1 MEQVVLAGTILMM
14 LLNWYAVERGLWF
27 EKITKPGVMVLL
39 LAWFGLQGGWGGAN
53 LPFALGLIF
62 SLAGDS
68 LLLWQRRFFLPG
80 LLSFLLAHVCYIIG
94 FNLSLPAFNLWTVI
108 FIVLVAMLWLRGYR
122 VVRRQMDQ
130 AAKNKPMR
138 LPVTVYMLVISL
150 MVLSALLCLTKADW
164 TFNAALLVSLGGGM
178 FLLSDFLLA
187 LQHFGRPIVKGHLM
201 VMMTYHMAQLAII
214 AGVVMKH
221 P

>member
-1 MEQVVLAGTILMM
+1 MEQVVLVGTILMM
-14 LLNWYAVERGLWF
+14 LVNWYAVDRGLRI

-39 LAWFGLQGGWGGAN
+39 LAWFSLKGGWSGDN

-62 SLAGDS
+62 SLIGDS
-68 LLLWQRRFFLPG
+68 LLLWQQRFFLPG

-94 FNLSLPAFNLWTVI
+94 LNLSLPAFNFWTVV
-108 FIVLVAMLWLRGYR
+108 FIVLVAMLWLRAYQAI
-122 VVRRQMDQ
+122 RRQMDQ

-138 LPVTVYMLVISL
+138 LPVTIYMVVISL
-150 MVLSALLCLTKADW
+150 MILSALLCLTKTDW
-164 TFNAALLVSLGGGM
+164 RFNAALLVSLGGGM

-187 LQHFGRPIVKGHLM
+187 LQHFGRPIVKGHVM

-214 AGVVMKH
+214 AGVVMHKL
-221 P
+221 